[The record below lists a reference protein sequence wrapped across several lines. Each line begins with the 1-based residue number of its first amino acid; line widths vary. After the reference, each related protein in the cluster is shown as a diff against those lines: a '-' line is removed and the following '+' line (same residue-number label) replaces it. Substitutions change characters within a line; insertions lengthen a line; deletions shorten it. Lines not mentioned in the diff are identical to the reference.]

1 MLPIDDVV
9 NVQLNTQ
16 PQAPSRRDFGMTL
29 LLTPEAGNVF
39 NDTSTLYIDVAL
51 QPDVEA
57 AFGTNSETARA
68 TRRFMA
74 QQPRAK
80 QMMIGRWLK
89 AARSLPATAAA
100 LIGSP
105 VTAPLSEF
113 RTASAGYLTI
123 ILGDAATQIGPLDL
137 TNVATFADVVDAINA
152 AAGEEIGWAC
162 SFDETGNRFAFTA
175 DDAGAG
181 PSFRFVTDDGQV
193 GTYLGALMKLENGQ
207 ARVVAGAAAVELKA
221 QTITEAAAAIQ
232 DKQPGWYALAVAA
245 QLTDDE
251 LQDVSDWTQAARGKI
266 FGVTTTNPQHIEYV
280 AGNVFKRLHDK
291 SNYRTVG
298 TYDKTDPYAI
308 LSFLARGLSVNFAA
322 NNSTL
327 TMKFKTL
334 PTVEA
339 DNLGLTEANKC
350 RRLGLNFYAYFDEA
364 AMVAEGTV
372 IGGRFFDEIHILD
385 WFIDAVQKEVFA
397 TFYRSP
403 TKISLTDFGTPQLIA
418 AVERVCKEGRKNGAF
433 APGVWNGDP
442 FGTLAKGDYLE
453 DGFYAWCDSV
463 DNLSTSDREK
473 RKAPPIQTAL
483 KLGGA
488 VHGVDV
494 IVNFDR

>member
-9 NVQLNTQ
+9 NVQLNMQ
-16 PQAPSRRDFGMTL
+16 ARAPSRRNFGMTL

-39 NDTSTLYIDVAL
+39 NDTSTLYIYAAQ

-74 QQPRAK
+74 QQPRPK
-80 QMMIGRWLK
+80 ELMIGRWV
-89 AARSLPATAAA
+89 RNERVLPATAAA

-105 VTAPLSEF
+105 VTAPVSDF
-113 RTASAGYLTI
+113 HAVSAGYVTVTF
-123 ILGDAATQIGPLDL
+123 GDTPTQLGPLNL
-137 TNVATFADVVDAINA
+137 TNAVTFDDVVKAINA
-152 AAGEEIGWAC
+152 AAGEDPAWTC

-175 DDAGAG
+175 TEPGAG
-181 PSFRFVTDDGQV
+181 PAFHYVTDDGQAGV
-193 GTYLGALMKLENGQ
+193 YLGEMMKLENGQ
-207 ARVVAGAAAVELKA
+207 ARLVSGADAVKLPAESV
-221 QTITEAAAAIQ
+221 IEAAAAIQ
-232 DKQPGWYALAVAA
+232 DRQPGWYALAVAA
-245 QLTDDE
+245 QLPDGV
-251 LQDVSDWTQAARGKI
+251 LQEVSDWTQAAPRKI
-266 FGVTTTNPQHIEYV
+266 FGVTTTNPQHVEFA
-280 AGNVFKRLHDK
+280 AGNVFKRLYDK
-291 SNYRTVG
+291 SNYRTVA

-350 RRLGLNFYAYFDEA
+350 RRLGLNFYTYFDEV

-372 IGGRFFDEIHILD
+372 LGGRFFDEIHILD
-385 WFIDAVQKEVFA
+385 WFVDAVQKEVFA
-397 TFYRSP
+397 KLHRSP
-403 TKISLTDFGTPQLIA
+403 TKIPLTDLGTPQVIA
-418 AVERVCKEGRKNGAF
+418 AVERACREGLRNGAF

-442 FGTLAKGDYLE
+442 FGTLETGDYLDE
-453 DGFYAWCDSV
+453 GFYVWCDTV

-473 RKAPPIQTAL
+473 RKMPPIQTAV

-494 IVNFDR
+494 IINFDR

>member
-1 MLPIDDVV
+1 MLPIDEIV

-16 PQAPSRRDFGMTL
+16 PVAPSRRDFGVTL

-39 NDTSTLYIDVAL
+39 NDTSTLYIYAA
-51 QPDVEA
+51 QQSDVEA

-74 QQPRAK
+74 QQPRPK
-80 QMMIGRWLK
+80 QLMIGRWVK
-89 AARSLPATAAA
+89 TDRDLPATAAA

-105 VTAPLSEF
+105 VTAPLADF
-113 RTASAGYLTI
+113 RSVSAGYLTI
-123 ILGDAATQIGPLDL
+123 AFGETVTQLAPLNL
-137 TNVATFADVVDAINA
+137 TNVTTFADVVSAING
-152 AAGEEIGWAC
+152 AAGDDPEWSC

-175 DDAGAG
+175 NEPGDG
-181 PSFRFVTDDGQV
+181 PAFRYVTDDGQA
-193 GTYLGALMKLENGQ
+193 GTYLGSLMKLENGQ
-207 ARVVAGAAAVELKA
+207 ARTVAGADEVLLEAESV
-221 QTITEAAAAIQ
+221 TEAAAAIQ
-232 DKQPGWYALAVAA
+232 DRQPGWYALAVAD
-245 QLTDDE
+245 QLPDDV
-251 LQDVSDWTQAARGKI
+251 LQDISDWIQAARGKI
-266 FGVTTTNPQHIEYV
+266 FGVTTTNPQHIEFD
-280 AGNVFKRLHDK
+280 AGNVIRRLYDK

-339 DNLGLTEANKC
+339 DNLTLAEVNKC
-350 RRLGLNFYAYFDEA
+350 RRLGLNFYTYFDEV

-385 WFIDAVQKEVFA
+385 WFVDAVQKEVFA
-397 TFYRSP
+397 TLYRSP
-403 TKISLTDFGTPQLIA
+403 TKIPLTDFGTPRLIA
-418 AVERVCKEGRKNGAF
+418 AVERVCREGRRNGAF

-442 FGTLAKGDYLE
+442 FGTLAAGDYL
-453 DGFYAWCDSV
+453 DNGFYVWCDTV

-473 RKAPPIQTAL
+473 RQAPPIQTAV

-494 IVNFDR
+494 IINFDR

>member
-9 NVQLNTQ
+9 NVQLNVQ
-16 PQAPSRRDFGMTL
+16 PRAPSRRDFGMTL

-39 NDTSTLYIDVAL
+39 TDASTLYIYATQ

-74 QQPRAK
+74 QQPRPK
-80 QMMIGRWLK
+80 ELMIGRWVK
-89 AARSLPATAAA
+89 TERALPATAAA

-105 VTAPLSEF
+105 VTAPVSDF
-113 RTASAGYLTI
+113 HAMSAGYLTVT
-123 ILGDAATQIGPLDL
+123 LGDDAMQVGPLNL
-137 TNVATFADVVDAINA
+137 TGAVTYDDVVTAINE
-152 AAGEEIGWAC
+152 AAGDDAPWSC
-162 SFDETGNRFAFTA
+162 SFDEAGNRFAFTA
-175 DDAGAG
+175 ADAGAG
-181 PSFRFVTDDGQV
+181 PAFRYVADDGQA
-193 GTYLGALMKLENGQ
+193 GAYLGGMMKLENGQ
-207 ARVVAGAAAVELKA
+207 ARLVSGADAVSLPAESV
-221 QTITEAAAAIQ
+221 IDAAAAIQ
-232 DKQPGWYALAVAA
+232 DRQPGWYALAVAA
-245 QLTDDE
+245 QLPDGE
-251 LQDVSDWTQAARGKI
+251 LQEVADWTQAAPRKI
-266 FGVTTTNPQHIEYV
+266 FGVTTMNPEHIEFV
-280 AGNVFKRLHDK
+280 PGNVFKRLFDK
-291 SNYRTVG
+291 TNYRTVG

-308 LSFLARGLSVNFAA
+308 LSFLARGLSINFAA

-350 RRLGLNFYAYFDEA
+350 RRLGLNFYTYFDEV

-397 TFYRSP
+397 TLYRSP
-403 TKISLTDFGTPQLIA
+403 TKVPLTDFGTPQLVA
-418 AVERVCKEGRKNGAF
+418 AVERVCREGRRNGAF
-433 APGVWNGDP
+433 APGVWNGDA
-442 FGTLAKGDYLE
+442 FGTLETGDYLDE
-453 DGFYAWCDSV
+453 GFYVWCDTV
-463 DNLSTSDREK
+463 DNLSASDREK
-473 RKAPPIQTAL
+473 RRAPPIQTAI
-483 KLGGA
+483 KLSGA